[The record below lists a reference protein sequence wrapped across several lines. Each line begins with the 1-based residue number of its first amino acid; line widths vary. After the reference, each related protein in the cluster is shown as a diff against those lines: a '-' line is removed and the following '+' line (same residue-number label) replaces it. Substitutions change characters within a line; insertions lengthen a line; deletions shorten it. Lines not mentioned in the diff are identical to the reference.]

1 MENAS
6 AAHPGLENSNV
17 KTPKL
22 RPCRV
27 EKSNI
32 SDVGRHAASQIS
44 QRSRIQLTHP
54 QLAFLLHNEAAL
66 FPDATRFRWL
76 ETQRCNVSSFWQ
88 KEEQR
93 FFQSILPRSA
103 HTNQTLTSVHKP
115 EDAIVACGH
124 RYKTRNCIQRGICQ
138 NVSTP
143 VANLS
148 FEQHEMC
155 DAMTDGRHHCD
166 DPT

>member
-6 AAHPGLENSNV
+6 AAHPGQENSNV

-76 ETQRCNVSSFWQ
+76 ETQRCKSFFFLAERRTTFFSVNTSSIRPHKSNAHLGPQ
-88 KEEQR
+88 TRRCNRCMRPSVQDKKLHSTR
-93 FFQSILPRSA
+93 HLP
-103 HTNQTLTSVHKP
+103 K
-115 EDAIVACGH
+115 C
-124 RYKTRNCIQRGICQ
+124 
-138 NVSTP
+138 
-143 VANLS
+143 
-148 FEQHEMC
+148 F
-155 DAMTDGRHHCD
+155 
-166 DPT
+166 DPCCELVL

>member
-6 AAHPGLENSNV
+6 AAHPGQENSNV

-93 FFQSILPRSA
+93 FFNQYFLDPPTQIKRSPRS
-103 HTNQTLTSVHKP
+103 TNQKMQSLHA
-115 EDAIVACGH
+115 AIG
-124 RYKTRNCIQRGICQ
+124 TRQEIAFNAAFAKMFRLLLRTCPLNNTKCATQ
-138 NVSTP
+138 
-143 VANLS
+143 
-148 FEQHEMC
+148 
-155 DAMTDGRHHCD
+155 
-166 DPT
+166 